1 MSRIA
6 HMQDRQTGTPTAAA
20 RIPAAG
26 RDRLLAFQRNEI
38 TEHQI
43 YLAFARRATGA
54 NRAILERIAGD
65 EQDHY
70 NEFRAFTGCDV
81 PPDRVKVAWYRLC
94 AAVFGF
100 TFGIKLMERGEKQ
113 AEEAYAH
120 FRDTLPEIVRI
131 IEAPYFLTGNSHA
144 ALALAVVAASFLIG
158 TLAHQALRTAYP

>member
-6 HMQDRQTGTPTAAA
+6 HVQERQPGTLTAAA
-20 RIPAAG
+20 GIPAAG
-26 RDRLLAFQRNEI
+26 RRRLLAFQRNEI
-38 TEHQI
+38 TEYHV
-43 YLAFARRATGA
+43 YVAFARRASGA

-65 EQDHY
+65 ERRHY
-70 NEFRAFTGCDV
+70 DEFRAFTGCDV

-131 IEAPYFLTGNSHA
+131 IEEDV
-144 ALALAVVAASFLIG
+144 ALVVVAASFLIG
-158 TLAHQALRTAYP
+158 TLARHALHMAGP